1 MAAGLDR
8 EESPDDEGSQALLT
22 SQASGV
28 SALANAERLLTSTS
42 RLDTAALQQDAPRSP
57 PPAPAPRLCSPL
69 PAPTNMAKSIGPVV
83 NSSSATGTQGD
94 GNVEAAIDTDAG
106 QRRKGTQV
114 MDAVYCASLPQS
126 QNSEE
131 DREDERGAQPSSSTL
146 LSPPACQHWDDTRQ
160 AGPNCA
166 TVGAGGKDVAP
177 SGDQGQE
184 KSDSVPAGCVEAA
197 RPSSHG
203 KCAASGSDTEPDI
216 EEDQAADTAGSE
228 TKIDAAEMEVD
239 PVAASV
245 QKLSASNQQA
255 QVAMTPLVQD
265 PVTTAGE
272 VLAFSGVEGPAE
284 KGSRAGKRRD
294 DLSFESPG
302 VAWQLPPP
310 GTSRR
315 RSPVNPPGTCAVV
328 ETDKTD
334 DKEDES
340 KATLLL
346 SFRETQGETQE
357 EETEKSNVQ
366 YAKPC
371 QASLDKLPLQRL
383 MTPAGRSESPGQA
396 AFALPFSDSWDVRR
410 KTVNKTCPVRAGCVS
425 SAASL
430 RSPSVDHQADN
441 FLMAAEDDN
450 LESQFS
456 MRESQV
462 DGHLDF
468 TAARVKVREFNAQ
481 LEVAKKIMPSVSA
494 EGEGEP
500 VVCEGCARECS
511 SVQGGGV
518 REEEQVLREDAA
530 ARARDLEALLRKEK
544 ERNQS
549 LCDDND
555 EAEAEVK
562 QLKEQLEQAKKG
574 AKEEKGKLDMQIQ
587 QLTEQLEQVE
597 KGAKEDK
604 RKLGE
609 DFKQLRDRLDQ
620 AEKDATESKRK
631 QVMAEQNAYHPCPI
645 RDVHASIHVRKD
657 ICMHTR
663 LQVCTY
669 IHAHAHTRTRA
680 HTPQVEKEEKE
691 SRAVNDLNEEKKKLA
706 DMLKASKTEL
716 ETVQT
721 DYQKALACLRE
732 EKEQK
737 ESERK
742 SVLTTNTLLMTK
754 INELEVQLV
763 QVRSSLTQAEIRSES
778 SRQEADRLSQRVAD
792 LNKSEAESASRN
804 ETLRIELKARD
815 DALKEES
822 EAKFTETQAL
832 MQQVSALRKDR
843 DDLHAQ
849 NETLRIELASSKT
862 GGGSKKAEAEESRDV
877 AVEAVRLCSAN
888 FAPASSCPSDRMR
901 QDEDLPDE
909 SFTQGQIFY
918 ERDEYGKRKAVV
930 AKKQTGALGA
940 VVEAD
945 DGKSPAMEEDVEV
958 SMQQGS
964 EDAKSAAQERRPQAC
979 SKNAVKKACFK
990 NVIKK
995 KAGPKAGAKS
1005 RTVGIDDKDKG
1016 LRLDHRQTLISDPE
1030 DGDASGWTCLK
1041 CTFFN
1046 AKNPR
1051 KCGVCTTSKSEALK
1065 VDGDAMEESALTDRS
1080 AKKASPLK
1088 RCKAGVFD
1096 HLGGAGSEQEQE
1108 SIVFGTP
1115 VRDTRLTSP
1124 PSSTLLPS
1132 LLEGKDRAVADVSPG
1147 THAALPALLA
1157 LQAGGAAG
1165 GPEQN
1170 EQCKSSSIWF
1180 NSESQIGAD
1189 TLAGLRTD
1197 PGDRSNDSEEHV
1209 DQDSTQYNEAIL
1221 YKNSEINASKIA
1233 PAKAATATG
1242 TRTPSRASERIHS
1255 DMVHHDSSLLAN
1267 HVDDAAAKSP
1277 GKTKQEKEEKAKT
1290 MTRRVYGKE
1299 MAASKRSTHKEEQEA
1314 QKGMRKE
1321 KEVQEMVEH
1330 ERKHREKRHERKQ
1343 QEETTNATKAREVAA
1358 KKRGEAELEK
1368 EAEKPKKA
1376 EAKRRSEAQR
1386 KAAEEGEK
1394 AHLRRGE
1401 GRKEVA
1407 EQGRKHT
1414 QHEGAQ
1420 KKKDALTKDGQAT
1433 SNRMDPE
1440 PCCPS
1445 NSKRKR
1451 GAQDKQTAVNA
1462 QTPAT
1467 VELVD
1472 KKTFKTQRASV
1483 KAVAGR
1489 LTLDGGE
1496 GGQLTAKRARVS
1508 GPGEVGVVGQPKRIL
1523 FVGFDTGE
1531 EEQQKRKLEAWVK
1544 KMGTVMDPKRVGAA
1558 KECTHI
1564 VMPRIKTSSK
1574 FLAAIARGGVPV
1586 LAPGWIKE
1594 CERQQRWVD
1603 ERAFWL
1609 KDETDQA
1616 KLGIKFDSLK
1626 ARSMS
1631 QNPSPPVF
1639 QGLTF
1644 VRDPSFGMNEAETKQ
1659 LIECAGGCMASSIK
1673 TAPADVI
1680 VLSKE
1685 SSTSSKLP
1693 ARKPVTWVKTCIL
1706 QHNRGR

>member
-1 MAAGLDR
+1 
-8 EESPDDEGSQALLT
+8 
-22 SQASGV
+22 
-28 SALANAERLLTSTS
+28 
-42 RLDTAALQQDAPRSP
+42 
-57 PPAPAPRLCSPL
+57 
-69 PAPTNMAKSIGPVV
+69 
-83 NSSSATGTQGD
+83 
-94 GNVEAAIDTDAG
+94 
-106 QRRKGTQV
+106 
-114 MDAVYCASLPQS
+114 
-126 QNSEE
+126 
-131 DREDERGAQPSSSTL
+131 
-146 LSPPACQHWDDTRQ
+146 
-160 AGPNCA
+160 
-166 TVGAGGKDVAP
+166 
-177 SGDQGQE
+177 
-184 KSDSVPAGCVEAA
+184 
-197 RPSSHG
+197 
-203 KCAASGSDTEPDI
+203 
-216 EEDQAADTAGSE
+216 
-228 TKIDAAEMEVD
+228 
-239 PVAASV
+239 
-245 QKLSASNQQA
+245 
-255 QVAMTPLVQD
+255 
-265 PVTTAGE
+265 
-272 VLAFSGVEGPAE
+272 
-284 KGSRAGKRRD
+284 
-294 DLSFESPG
+294 
-302 VAWQLPPP
+302 
-310 GTSRR
+310 
-315 RSPVNPPGTCAVV
+315 
-328 ETDKTD
+328 
-334 DKEDES
+334 
-340 KATLLL
+340 
-346 SFRETQGETQE
+346 
-357 EETEKSNVQ
+357 
-366 YAKPC
+366 
-371 QASLDKLPLQRL
+371 
-383 MTPAGRSESPGQA
+383 
-396 AFALPFSDSWDVRR
+396 
-410 KTVNKTCPVRAGCVS
+410 
-425 SAASL
+425 
-430 RSPSVDHQADN
+430 
-441 FLMAAEDDN
+441 
-450 LESQFS
+450 
-456 MRESQV
+456 QV

-518 REEEQVLREDAA
+518 REEEQVLTEDAA

-604 RKLGE
+604 RKLVE

-657 ICMHTR
+657 TCMHTR
-663 LQVCTY
+663 LQVCTC
-669 IHAHAHTRTRA
+669 IHAHAHTRTHA
-680 HTPQVEKEEKE
+680 HTPQVEME

-742 SVLTTNTLLMTK
+742 SVLTTNTLLMEK

-763 QVRSSLTQAEIRSES
+763 QVRSSLTEAEIRSES
-778 SRQEADRLSQRVAD
+778 SRQDADRLSQRVAD
-792 LNKSEAESASRN
+792 LNKSEAESASRIQ
-804 ETLRIELKARD
+804 TLRIELKARD

-832 MQQVSALRKDR
+832 MQQVSVLRKDR

-849 NETLRIELASSKT
+849 NLCLRASAEGIEATVKDQAKFSPSSTDGDNAVEQMGEQLGDAKARTTVHGAACASAAAIASSKT
-862 GGGSKKAEAEESRDV
+862 GGGSKKAEVEESRDV
-877 AVEAVRLCSAN
+877 AVEAVRLCSAS
-888 FAPASSCPSDRMR
+888 FAPASSCPFDRMR
-901 QDEDLPDE
+901 QEEDLPDE

-918 ERDEYGKRKAVV
+918 ERDECGKRKAVV
-930 AKKQTGALGA
+930 AKKQTGGLGA

-945 DGKSPAMEEDVEV
+945 DGKSPAMEEDVEGA
-958 SMQQGS
+958 MQQGS

-990 NVIKK
+990 NAVKK

-1030 DGDASGWTCLK
+1030 DGDASGWKCLK
-1041 CTFFN
+1041 CTFLN

-1051 KCGVCTTSKSEALK
+1051 KCGACQTSKSEALK
-1065 VDGDAMEESALTDRS
+1065 VDGDAMDESALTDRS

-1197 PGDRSNDSEEHV
+1197 SGDRSNDSEEHV

-1255 DMVHHDSSLLAN
+1255 EMVHHDSPLLAN
-1267 HVDDAAAKSP
+1267 HVDDASAKSP
-1277 GKTKQEKEEKAKT
+1277 GKTKQEKEEKATT
-1290 MTRRVYGKE
+1290 MARRV
-1299 MAASKRSTHKEEQEA
+1299 
-1314 QKGMRKE
+1314 
-1321 KEVQEMVEH
+1321 
-1330 ERKHREKRHERKQ
+1330 ERKHREKRHDRKQ
-1343 QEETTNATKAREVAA
+1343 QEETTNATKASEVAA
-1358 KKRGEAELEK
+1358 KKRGEAELEE

-1420 KKKDALTKDGQAT
+1420 KKEDALTKDGQAT

-1440 PCCPS
+1440 LCCPS

-1472 KKTFKTQRASV
+1472 KKTFKTQRAGV

-1489 LTLDGGE
+1489 LTLDAGE

-1644 VRDPSFGMNEAETKQ
+1644 VRDPSFEMNEAETKQ

-1673 TAPADVI
+1673 T
-1680 VLSKE
+1680 
-1685 SSTSSKLP
+1685 
-1693 ARKPVTWVKTCIL
+1693 
-1706 QHNRGR
+1706 